1 MLGGSTR
8 KGYATS
14 VGRQSRQRL
23 CSEFRLRQG
32 FRLRQNACT
41 VQKRRRPEG
50 QGSRAVNIQTDL
62 AFQET
67 DLQFASLFLY
77 AAI

>member
-32 FRLRQNACT
+32 FGQRPKRLLRRKRSA
-41 VQKRRRPEG
+41 VGQKWYDPGWWTPAR
-50 QGSRAVNIQTDL
+50 
-62 AFQET
+62 
-67 DLQFASLFLY
+67 
-77 AAI
+77 